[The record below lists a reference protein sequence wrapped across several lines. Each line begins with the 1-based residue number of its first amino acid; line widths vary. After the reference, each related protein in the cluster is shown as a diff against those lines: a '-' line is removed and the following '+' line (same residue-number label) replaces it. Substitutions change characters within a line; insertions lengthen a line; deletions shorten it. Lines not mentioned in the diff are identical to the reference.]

1 MMAKTVA
8 KKIQARFERPLAD
21 GCGQTDRSS
30 LLSRGAPALK
40 RAPWGLFDARSNGR
54 PHLGRDAQDVR
65 LDNHES
71 LMQGY
76 RPPPPEN
83 EIKVPNE
90 TTMNRAQGRPDLGL
104 VAFPGAYRIPAIS

>member
-1 MMAKTVA
+1 M
-8 KKIQARFERPLAD
+8 
-21 GCGQTDRSS
+21 G
-30 LLSRGAPALK
+30 
-40 RAPWGLFDARSNGR
+40 

-71 LMQGY
+71 LTQGH

-104 VAFPGAYRIPAIS
+104 VAFPGAYGIPAIS